1 MLRRQ
6 SHLTFINQYSR
17 NAALFKTA
25 FAQSLI
31 GEGGDKDCP
40 LFINKL
46 RYFIRKTL
54 CVFVLCVRIYCNAD
68 KVYFNIR

>member
-6 SHLTFINQYSR
+6 SHITFINQYSR

-46 RYFIRKTL
+46 RYFIRKTH
-54 CVFVLCVRIYCNAD
+54 VLCVRIYCNAD